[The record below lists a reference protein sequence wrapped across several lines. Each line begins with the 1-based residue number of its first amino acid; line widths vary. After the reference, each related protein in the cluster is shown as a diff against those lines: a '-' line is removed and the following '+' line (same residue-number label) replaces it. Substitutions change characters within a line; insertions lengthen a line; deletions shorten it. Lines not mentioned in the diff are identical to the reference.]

1 MRTIN
6 LIIGFLAL
14 VLLLVIIPGTA
25 VGLVSVW
32 ALLGCIV
39 GFALCVVLARRYDKS
54 HLKND
59 PVRLGT
65 ELYNDGWRCGG
76 DIKPDK
82 SRILFKG
89 DTYRLVGF
97 ATWMQIEFLCEKAK
111 RESKSAVTE
120 DERAW

>member
-32 ALLGCIV
+32 ALLACIV
-39 GFALCVVLARRYDKS
+39 GFGLIIYLARRYGKRDS
-54 HLKND
+54 
-59 PVRLGT
+59 
-65 ELYNDGWRCGG
+65 
-76 DIKPDK
+76 KPNTD
-82 SRILFKG
+82 
-89 DTYRLVGF
+89 
-97 ATWMQIEFLCEKAK
+97 
-111 RESKSAVTE
+111 VTE